1 MSALGLKQSLEV
13 RYEDNHENY
22 CASTLTCVGD
32 DVTVKGFVQFA
43 AALDKQFLFD
53 LAVEALTKV
62 RPLERTPVE
71 YFAQHIC
78 KQSQTKRC

>member
-1 MSALGLKQSLEV
+1 MSSPSFKFQAAASDAVSALRLKRSLEV

-43 AALDKQFLFD
+43 AALDKQFMFD
-53 LAVEALTKV
+53 LAVEALTKGSV
-62 RPLERTPVE
+62 
-71 YFAQHIC
+71 
-78 KQSQTKRC
+78 

>member
-1 MSALGLKQSLEV
+1 MSALRLKRSLEV
-13 RYEDNHENY
+13 RYEDSMLSTENY
-22 CASTLTCVGD
+22 CAFTLTCVGD

-62 RPLERTPVE
+62 RPLKRTLVAC
-71 YFAQHIC
+71 FDQ
-78 KQSQTKRC
+78 R